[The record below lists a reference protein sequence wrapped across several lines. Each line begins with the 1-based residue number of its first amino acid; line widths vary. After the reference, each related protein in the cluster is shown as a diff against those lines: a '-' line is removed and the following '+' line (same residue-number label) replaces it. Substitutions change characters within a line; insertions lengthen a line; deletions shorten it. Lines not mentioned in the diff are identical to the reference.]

1 MGFAPYNRH
10 HRETT
15 SRRVN
20 TVSSSKHHSVET
32 VLSYSNGT
40 VFLGC
45 DLASPDIEWR
55 RDGTKV
61 DVDEEER

>member
-1 MGFAPYNRH
+1 M
-10 HRETT
+10 
-15 SRRVN
+15 
-20 TVSSSKHHSVET
+20 SSSSSSSSRHHHSVET
-32 VLSYSNGT
+32 VLTYSNGT

-61 DVDEEER
+61 HIDEEKR

>member
-1 MGFAPYNRH
+1 MFLLNWAPA
-10 HRETT
+10 
-15 SRRVN
+15 
-20 TVSSSKHHSVET
+20 

-55 RDGTKV
+55 RDGKEV
-61 DVDEEER
+61 HVGEEDR